1 VKPVEPLPPRYRD
14 PRPLGRGSF
23 AVVFTAEDAQLGR
36 RVAVKVL
43 REELAADEKAR
54 RRFARE
60 VRTAAL
66 LGTHPHIVTIHDAGD
81 WNGRPYLVM
90 ELLVGSVAE
99 RLQSA
104 KVPHVVALRWLAQAA
119 EALEF
124 AHAHGVVHRD
134 VKPGNLLLD
143 ERGDVRLSDFGVVRG
158 ATRGGD
164 LTLPGEVVGTPGYLA
179 PEVARGGPATAA
191 SDVYSLA
198 LVARDLVGDHPALQ
212 RGLAEDPRER
222 CPSSVELVS
231 ALAGDEERTQV
242 ALLPVTRVLPVSET
256 NAMRARPTAPTAHLR
271 RHRLVRVGRAAA
283 VIATIAAASA
293 AAGAYVTA
301 RIAPAATGRA
311 ALPRS
316 LARVETC
323 AISPFED
330 DANVVVAGA
339 AAGRFCRA
347 QAHVLRLD
355 GDRWTYRA
363 GRELF
368 APHHGADA
376 LAVVCRLR
384 RGPLRATVYD
394 TGSRSIGEDL
404 CGWYASGGWERAI
417 VA

>member
-1 VKPVEPLPPRYRD
+1 VFAAADTE
-14 PRPLGRGSF
+14 LGR
-23 AVVFTAEDAQLGR
+23 Q
-36 RVAVKVL
+36 VAVKVL
-43 REELAADEKAR
+43 REELAADETAR
-54 RRFARE
+54 RRFGRE

-66 LGTHPHIVTIHDAGD
+66 LGTHPHIVTIHDAGE

-90 ELLVGSVAE
+90 ELLVGSVAD
-99 RLQSA
+99 RLQASEP
-104 KVPHVVALRWLAQAA
+104 VPQVVALRWLAQAA
-119 EALEF
+119 EALDF
-124 AHAHGVVHRD
+124 AHARGVVHRD

-143 ERGDVRLSDFGVVRG
+143 DRGDVRLSDFGVVRG
-158 ATRGGD
+158 GTRGGD
-164 LTLPGEVVGTPGYLA
+164 LTLSGEVVGTPGYLA

-198 LVARDLVGDHPALQ
+198 LVARELLADHPALE

-222 CPSSVELVS
+222 YPSAVELVA
-231 ALAGDEERTQV
+231 ALAGEEERTQA
-242 ALLPVTRVLPVSET
+242 ALLPVTRVLPVAET
-256 NAMRARPTAPTAHLR
+256 RAMPARPAAPTAHLR

-283 VIATIAAASA
+283 VVATIAAASA

-301 RIAPAATGRA
+301 RLAPAATGRA
-311 ALPRS
+311 TPPHVP
-316 LARVETC
+316 ARAETC

-330 DANVVVAGA
+330 DANVVVAGT

-368 APHHGADA
+368 APHHGSGA
-376 LAVVCRLR
+376 LVVVCRLR

-394 TGSRSIGEDL
+394 TGSRSIGKDL
-404 CGWYASGGWERAI
+404 CGWYASGGWQSSI

>member
-1 VKPVEPLPPRYRD
+1 MKPVEPLPPRYRD

-23 AVVFTAEDAQLGR
+23 AVVFAAEDAQLGR

-66 LGTHPHIVTIHDAGD
+66 LGTHPHIVTIHDAGE

-99 RLQSA
+99 RLQASEP
-104 KVPHVVALRWLAQAA
+104 VPYVFALRWLAQAA
-119 EALEF
+119 EALDF
-124 AHAHGVVHRD
+124 AHARGVVHRD

-158 ATRGGD
+158 GTRGGD
-164 LTLPGEVVGTPGYLA
+164 LTLSGEVVGTPGYLA
-179 PEVARGGPATAA
+179 PEVARGRPATAA
-191 SDVYSLA
+191 SDIYSLA
-198 LVARDLVGDHPALQ
+198 LVARELIGDHPALEA
-212 RGLAEDPRER
+212 GLAEDPSER
-222 CPSSVELVS
+222 CPSAVELVS
-231 ALAGDEERTQV
+231 ALAGEEERTQV
-242 ALLPVTRVLPVSET
+242 ALLPVTRVLPVAAT
-256 NAMRARPTAPTAHLR
+256 DAAPAPATAHLR
-271 RHRLVRVGRAAA
+271 RHRLVRIGRAAA
-283 VIATIAAASA
+283 VVGTIAATSA
-293 AAGAYVTA
+293 AAGAYMTA
-301 RIAPAATGRA
+301 RIAPMATHRTA
-311 ALPRS
+311 PSHSIAP
-316 LARVETC
+316 VETC
-323 AISPFED
+323 SISPFED

-339 AAGRFCRA
+339 AASRFCRA

-355 GDRWTYRA
+355 GDRWSYRA

-368 APHHGADA
+368 APHHGAEE

-384 RGPLRATVYD
+384 RGALRATVYD
-394 TGSRSIGEDL
+394 TGSRSIGKDL
-404 CGWYASGGWERAI
+404 CGWYASGGWQRSM